1 MSQQRENKTI
11 WWASHVVLTDL
22 GAGLVGLEQQG
33 SPGLQESPQ
42 FDLIVPA
49 HRELCVTQGEDLI
62 DGMFSYK
69 VVLQLFC
76 GE

>member
-1 MSQQRENKTI
+1 MGEI
-11 WWASHVVLTDL
+11 FTDL

-62 DGMFSYK
+62 DGMFSYQ